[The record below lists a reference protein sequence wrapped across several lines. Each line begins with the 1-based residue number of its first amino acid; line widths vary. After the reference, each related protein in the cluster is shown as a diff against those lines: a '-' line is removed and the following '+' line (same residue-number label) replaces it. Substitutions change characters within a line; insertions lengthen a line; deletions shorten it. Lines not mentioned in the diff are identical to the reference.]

1 MIHITL
7 LDNEKKL
14 GIILRKSTIE
24 TIDRQHQDVTPL
36 VGLLEELLKPT
47 SKGEG

>member
-1 MIHITL
+1 MIHNTL
-7 LDNEKKL
+7 LDYEAKL
-14 GIILRKSTIE
+14 GIIFRKPMIE
-24 TIDRQHQDVTPL
+24 TIDRQHQDVLPL

>member
-7 LDNEKKL
+7 PDNEENI
-14 GIILRKSTIE
+14 GIILRKLTIE
-24 TIDRQHQDVTPL
+24 TIDRQHQDVPPL